1 LILFLYSTYSTHMST
16 NIFDTKV
23 RNKRM
28 ASFAGDITMSDST
41 PVDIDDFATRAKL
54 PAGAILLNFQT
65 WARGYCNN
73 RDGVV
78 LGQHPGTTNP
88 FAKTKGVEAVLV
100 SFYLHHDI
108 TGTAMKTYLG
118 KYKPPVFE
126 QKINLERHARM
137 NFQHPVKSNEQWI
150 SPDLNEI
157 HWKKR
162 KWGLSA
168 HMRDIAGVKFPQWVI
183 VLTPK
188 IKGLLDYAQSVRTAP
203 FAVRSKKQP
212 AASAFAAGSTTSR
225 RRTPETY
232 HAEQTLK
239 AEQSDILQLNDNIK
253 TKMDVSNEFKTRF
266 EFALA
271 IAGSDPRTQHLC
283 ADIIK
288 HMRIH
293 KM

>member
-1 LILFLYSTYSTHMST
+1 MST
-16 NIFDTKV
+16 NIFDTQV
-23 RNKRM
+23 GNKRM
-28 ASFAGDITMSDST
+28 AAADMSVAKNSS
-41 PVDIDDFATRAKL
+41 VDIDDFATRQAL
-54 PAGAILLNFQT
+54 PATAILLNFQT

-88 FAKTKGVEAVLV
+88 FAQTKDAEAVLV

-108 TGTAMKTYLG
+108 TQTAMKTYLD
-118 KYKPPVFE
+118 KYKTPIFE
-126 QKINLERHARM
+126 QKFNLERHARM
-137 NFQHPVKSNEQWI
+137 SFQHPIKSNEQWI
-150 SPDLNEI
+150 SPDLKEI

-188 IKGLLDYAQSVRTAP
+188 INGLLDYAQSVRTAP

-212 AASAFAAGSTTSR
+212 AASAFAAGGTTSK

-239 AEQSDILQLNDNIK
+239 AEQTDILRLNDNIK
-253 TKMDVSNEFKTRF
+253 TKRELANEFKSRF

-271 IAGSDPRTQHLC
+271 IAASDPRTQHLC
-283 ADIIK
+283 ADIEK
-288 HMRIH
+288 HMRFH